1 MKARGWVDRLLRLY
15 PESFRRA
22 HGTEIAEQVDETLRA
37 AGMRRPW
44 VALTVAVDLVRGAV
58 RLRKH
63 PVGPGPTRASRL
75 GGLATDVRVTLRTLV
90 KQPGFSGVV
99 VGTLALGVGMNAAL
113 FSVLEQTVFQP
124 FDYEDPDRLVYLSA
138 ELPGD
143 EISNAHFSGGD
154 LRDLREVAA
163 FEGVEGVA
171 LIRQN
176 LHGAGLPRQV
186 AVGWVSDAFL
196 ELLGVEAALGR
207 VHEPGDPPGSI
218 VLSSD
223 LWSAAFDSD
232 PGVLGRSVELDG
244 HPYTVIGVLPD
255 GFEAHLPWG
264 DVTPPNIELWKNPD
278 SFWQNGDPWGAQ
290 GPEFALLQVV
300 GRLTRTAT
308 IADAQAGVDRVAA
321 ALRDRFPAFE
331 ESRFHIVAHDL
342 HDRVV
347 SNARPLLI
355 MLTGSVLAV
364 LLIGCANVAGL
375 LLVRGHRRRREIGL
389 RVALGCSTA
398 RVSRLLMLESAL
410 LATAGSFGGL
420 LLALWAVGM
429 APRWAPA
436 ALPRL
441 DELSIDVAV
450 VGFCAGLAVLV
461 ALLVGLVP
469 TWIAVRGDPG
479 SSLGSARVAGAGGG
493 AVRRGLVVGQIATSL
508 VLLVSAA
515 LLLSSTAR
523 LQRVQPGFDASDV
536 FTFGVSIPGTQYG
549 WPEEAGAF
557 YRDVE
562 TGVAALPGVDAAGV
576 VWPMP
581 FAGTWSSPV
590 EVDEGE
596 RRNLGQAS
604 YRLTTESY
612 FPTMRIPLQEGRL
625 FREGDRRE
633 VAVVSRTL
641 AERAWPG
648 RSPVGLEILATPWGG
663 EPVAFEVIGV
673 VGDVRYRDLREPP
686 EGAIYFDARSW
697 SWVDWEV
704 HVLVRSTVDPAA
716 LLPALRSVVAEVDPT
731 IPLAHPAPL
740 ADGIEQQTA
749 RPRFVLTLLLAFA
762 GSAALLAVVGLY
774 GAISYAVGLR
784 RREFGVRVALGSGR
798 SGIRALVLRES
809 GRLILL
815 GVGIGLLGAVVA
827 SSALEALL
835 FEVSGTDP
843 TTYVAAAALLGLAAL
858 AATWVPAWRVGRMDP
873 VVVLRND

>member
-1 MKARGWVDRLLRLY
+1 MKRRRWVDWLLGVY
-15 PESFRRA
+15 PEPFRRA
-22 HGTEIAEQVDETLRA
+22 HGSEIAEHVDETLRA
-37 AGMRRPW
+37 AGVRRPW
-44 VALTVAVDLVRGAV
+44 VACTVALDLLRGAL
-58 RLRKH
+58 RLRVRPAGPQL
-63 PVGPGPTRASRL
+63 PVGSRW
-75 GGLATDVRVTLRTLV
+75 GGLGSDLRVTVRTLL

-113 FSVLEQTVFQP
+113 FSLLEQTVFQP

-138 ELPGD
+138 EMPVD

-154 LRDLREVAA
+154 LRDLREVGA

-186 AVGWVSDAFL
+186 AVGWASGGFL
-196 ELLGVEAALGR
+196 ELLGVEPELGR
-207 VHEPGDPPGSI
+207 LHTPDDPPGTL
-218 VLSSD
+218 VLSSA
-223 LWSAAFDSD
+223 LWSGAFDSD
-232 PGVLGRSVELDG
+232 PDVLGRSVQLDG
-244 HPYTVIGVLPD
+244 HPYTVVGVLPA
-255 GFEAHLPWG
+255 GFEAHLPWS
-264 DVTPPNIELWKNPD
+264 DVSPPDIEVWKNPD
-278 SFWQNGDPWGAQ
+278 NFWQNGDPWGAQ
-290 GPEFALLQVV
+290 GPEFSLVQVV
-300 GRLTRTAT
+300 GRLRPDA
-308 IADAQAGVDRVAA
+308 ALVDAQAGVDRVGES
-321 ALRDRFPAFE
+321 LRARFPAFE
-331 ESRFHIVAHDL
+331 EAGFHIVAHDL

-347 SNARPLLI
+347 ANARPLLV
-355 MLTGSVLAV
+355 MLAGSVLAV

-398 RVSRLLMLESAL
+398 RVGRLLMMESAT
-410 LATAGSFGGL
+410 LAAAGSCLGL
-420 LLALWAVGM
+420 ALALWAVGM
-429 APRWAPA
+429 APRWAPS

-441 DELSIDVAV
+441 DELAMDITVVA
-450 VGFCAGLAVLV
+450 FCGGLAVLV
-461 ALLVGLVP
+461 TLLVGVVP
-469 TWIAVRGDPG
+469 SWIAVRGDPG
-479 SSLGSARVAGAGGG
+479 LGLQSARVAGTGGG
-493 AVRRGLVVGQIATSL
+493 AVRRTLVVGQIATSL

-515 LLLSSTAR
+515 LLLGSTAR

-562 TGVAALPGVDAAGV
+562 THVAALPGVEAAGV

-581 FAGTWSSPV
+581 FAGSWSSPV
-590 EVDEGE
+590 LIEEDE
-596 RRNLGQAS
+596 RRDLGQAS
-604 YRLTTESY
+604 YRLTTEQY

-633 VAVVSRTL
+633 VAVVSRSL

-648 RSPVGLEILATPWGG
+648 RSPIGLEVLATPWGG
-663 EPVAFEVIGV
+663 DPVSFEVIGV

-704 HVLVRSTVDPAA
+704 HVLVRSAVAPTA
-716 LLPALRSVVAEVDPT
+716 LVPALRSVVAEVDPT

-740 ADGIEQQTA
+740 ADGIAQQTA

-809 GRLILL
+809 GRLIAI
-815 GVGIGLLGAVVA
+815 GVALGLLGAVAA
-827 SSALEALL
+827 SSALEAML

-843 TTYVAAAALLGLAAL
+843 ATYVGAALLLGCAAL